1 MHRVLLIRMTSPD
14 RTLPSKGGSSSAGK
28 PSTAASRPASFMFGL
43 VAVAALVAAN
53 AFSTAVLA
61 EEPASSATDP
71 AGNFIVH
78 GTSVP
83 RAAAIVRYAERLR
96 SDAYA
101 RLLDEHSPPG
111 WTVRCVIHVHA
122 SVDSFIDAVGGAPE
136 AARGATSLQFAGERV
151 VSRRIDVMG
160 DGPDIVPDALAHELV
175 HVVLADHFV
184 HAAPPRWADEGL
196 ALLFDA
202 PEKQRE
208 HEIDFRDAMRRG
220 LAWPA
225 ADLLALEDYPADSP
239 RQRVFY
245 GQSAALVRWLIAR
258 RDAATFI
265 RFIDESQAVGVLPA
279 LRRNYDLESA
289 DAMQLAWKET
299 APIKALGLVD
309 RSR

>member
-1 MHRVLLIRMTSPD
+1 MHRVLLIRISSPD
-14 RTLPSKGGSSSAGK
+14 RTLPGKGGPSSAGK
-28 PSTAASRPASFMFGL
+28 PSTADNRRGFGFFGP
-43 VAVAALVAAN
+43 VAVAVLLAAT
-53 AFSTAVLA
+53 AFSSAVLA
-61 EEPASSATDP
+61 EDAVERAD
-71 AGNFIVH
+71 NFIVR
-78 GTSVP
+78 GTSAP
-83 RAAAIVRYAERLR
+83 RAAAIVGHAERLR
-96 SDAYA
+96 SEAFE
-101 RLLDEHSPPG
+101 RLLDEDSPPR

-122 SVDSFIDAVGGAPE
+122 SVDSFIDSVGGAPE
-136 AARGATSLQFAGERV
+136 AARGATSLQFAGDRV

-208 HEIDFRDAMRRG
+208 HESDFRDAMRRG

-225 ADLLALEDYPADSP
+225 AELLTLEDYPADSP

-258 RDAATFI
+258 RTAATFI
-265 RFIDESQAVGVLPA
+265 RFVDDSHAIGVGPS
-279 LRRNYDLESA
+279 LRRHYDLDSA
-289 DAMQLAWKET
+289 AALHLAWKET
-299 APIKALGLVD
+299 APIHSLSLVE